1 MSLNCHK
8 NNNKRM
14 LALRKQRQGRVIPK
28 KLQMSARLRISKL
41 KKKRVDYEVR
51 VCSSLKIFHGEDV
64 GACQKH
70 QSYL

>member
-8 NNNKRM
+8 NNNDKRM

-41 KKKRVDYEVR
+41 KKKEWTM
-51 VCSSLKIFHGEDV
+51 K
-64 GACQKH
+64 
-70 QSYL
+70 